1 MLRRAAVLSA
11 AIALV
16 APAAVWGDSKLNVS
30 GGILYLLNDDAGI
43 ANRLVVEND
52 SRGRLRFYD
61 PADPR
66 GMAFET
72 PPCTPGQ
79 VNDRGNP
86 IEVFCSKD
94 GSYQS
99 VTVSTGPAED
109 RLTYRADDMPVTAAG
124 GDGADTL
131 TAAGA
136 ADTLAGS
143 QGDDTLDGGAGNDQI
158 RGDEGNDRMGGGAGD
173 DTINGGAGNDAFG
186 GGDGNDTIQSADG
199 YKDAVDCGA
208 GDDSAVVDQ
217 LDQLDGCER
226 VTRQQET
233 PVPGQGGPRDTV
245 APTLA
250 VGGST
255 SQRPG
260 RSVKVLATASEPAK
274 INASGYLAAGGVNR
288 KLKPAAARV
297 KVGGGGATLRLGMS
311 KALIRR
317 VKRDLRR
324 KRRPR
329 AFITVSA
336 VDGAGNTS
344 RPRRIV
350 IGFRR

>member
-1 MLRRAAVLSA
+1 MLRRAAMLSA
-11 AIALV
+11 ALV
-16 APAAVWGDSKLNVS
+16 LVVPVLAWADSKLRVS
-30 GGILYLLNDDAGI
+30 GDVLYLINDDAGI

-52 SRGRLRFYD
+52 ARGRVRFYD
-61 PADPR
+61 DADPR

-79 VNDRGNP
+79 VNGRGNP

-94 GSYQS
+94 GSYHS
-99 VTVSTGPAED
+99 VSISTGPAED
-109 RLTYRADDMPVTAAG
+109 RLTYKVDDMPTIAAG

-131 TAAGA
+131 TAAAG
-136 ADTLAGS
+136 ADTVAGG
-143 QGDDTLDGGAGNDQI
+143 QGDDTLDGGAGNDLI
-158 RGDEGNDRMGGGAGD
+158 RGDDGNDRMGGGAGD
-173 DTINGGAGNDAFG
+173 DTINGGPGNDAFG
-186 GGDGNDTIQSADG
+186 GGDGTDTIQSADG

-208 GDDSAVVDQ
+208 GDDGAVVDQ
-217 LDQLDGCER
+217 LDELTACER
-226 VTRQQET
+226 VTRQQVT

-255 SQRPG
+255 SQRPR
-260 RSVKVLATASEPAK
+260 RSVKVLATSSEPAK

-297 KVGGGGATLRLGMS
+297 AVGGGGVTLRLRMS
-311 KALIRR
+311 KSMTRR

-324 KRRPR
+324 RRRPR

-336 VDGAGNTS
+336 VDSAGNTS